1 MSVSNEEESKR
12 IFLAMVP
19 HGWAKA
25 STPEGAIA
33 GAAKNM
39 VCSNDYGWFKVWSFT
54 GTSKAL
60 DDCYVSG
67 WGSLHWSADARK
79 ELWSEGE
86 VKAEDRWGYVSSEQ
100 QDKYDSITRIT
111 IKEKYAPEEE

>member
-1 MSVSNEEESKR
+1 
-12 IFLAMVP
+12 MVRN
-19 HGWAKA
+19 GWAKA

-33 GAAKNM
+33 GAAKNG
-39 VCSNDYGWFKVWSFT
+39 VGYSNDYGWFKVWSLE
-54 GTSKAL
+54 GTSEAL
-60 DDCYVSG
+60 DACYVMDFG
-67 WGSLHWSADARK
+67 GLMMRADVVK
-79 ELWSEGE
+79 ELHSEGE